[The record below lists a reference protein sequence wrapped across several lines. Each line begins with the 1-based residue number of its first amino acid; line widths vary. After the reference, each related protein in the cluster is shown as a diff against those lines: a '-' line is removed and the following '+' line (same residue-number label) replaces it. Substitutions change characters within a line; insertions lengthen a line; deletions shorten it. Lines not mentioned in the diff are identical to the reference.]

1 MPVITLKFKDT
12 KIKDFTLSE
21 GQNLTIGR
29 RDTNNVVIENL
40 AVSGLHAKID
50 SIDKGFLLT
59 DLKSKNGTF
68 VNGQLV
74 STHWL
79 GHGDTVSIGKH
90 TLVFAYQEGEERPEA
105 SGSGTMDKTMVMD
118 TDKYRDMLSKSATS
132 AAGKMRK
139 ETATGVLSYLAGG
152 NGEIEIKKKLI
163 KVGKDPSSDIVI
175 GGFMTGKTA
184 FTISKRPNG
193 FYLSYVGGMAKPK
206 VNDLVVKESARL
218 NEFDIIEI
226 GPVKLQFIY
235 RT

>member
-12 KIKDFTLSE
+12 KIKDFSLNE

-29 RDTNNVVIENL
+29 RDTNDVVIENL

-79 GHGDTVSIGKH
+79 GHGDTVNIGKH

-105 SGSGTMDKTMVMD
+105 PSGTMDKTMVMD
-118 TDKYRDMLSKSATS
+118 TDKYRDMMSKSSTS
-132 AAGKMRK
+132 VAGKMR
-139 ETATGVLSYLAGG
+139 EEAATGVLSYLAGG
-152 NGEIEIKKKLI
+152 NGEFVIKKKLI

-218 NEFDIIEI
+218 NEFDVIEI
-226 GPVKLQFIY
+226 GPVKFQFIY
-235 RT
+235 KT